1 MTYGVFT
8 DEFEK
13 TWQAHFLNKTTKE
26 LSSAIDII
34 NTSLN
39 ESIEFLK
46 KSIILNKFNKNSSK
60 ILKEENYRELNFI
73 YHILYGSSRLLKRPS
88 NRKTITEQ

>member
-1 MTYGVFT
+1 
-8 DEFEK
+8 
-13 TWQAHFLNKTTKE
+13 LKE
-26 LSSAIDII
+26 TSVAIDIV

-39 ESIEFLK
+39 ESMEFLK

-73 YHILYGSSRLLKRPS
+73 YHVLYGASRLLKRPS
-88 NRKTITEQ
+88 NRKTATEQ